1 MKLSY
6 SKKELE
12 DIGKKVIDWCVDE
25 FGLSKYYEHYP
36 YIEIDMDEV
45 DLMGEFVGDN
55 NEIIVYPNAMDNMD
69 DFISTVIHEYSHYL
83 QRLSWY
89 TRYINMGYEGVD
101 NPYEMIAETIAINNR
116 KLCKKEI
123 LNESTD

>member
-1 MKLSY
+1 MK
-6 SKKELE
+6 KFCTRKELE
-12 DIGKKVIDWCVDE
+12 DIGEKVIDWCIDE

-36 YIEIDMDEV
+36 YIEINMDEV

-123 LNESTD
+123 LNETTN

>member
-1 MKLSY
+1 MDKLY
-6 SKKELE
+6 TIKELE

-36 YIEIDMDEV
+36 YIEIDMNEV

-55 NEIIVYPNAMDNMD
+55 NEIIVYPNAMDNMN

-123 LNESTD
+123 LNETTN

>member
-6 SKKELE
+6 SKKELK
-12 DIGKKVIDWCVDE
+12 DIGEKVIDWCVDE

-101 NPYEMIAETIAINNR
+101 NPYEMIAETIAINNW
-116 KLCKKEI
+116 KQCKKEA
-123 LNESTD
+123 LNETNN